1 MEIIQTICN
10 VIILIGGVCGAIVAI
25 MALIGKPINLLKKVK
40 EKQTKKIREEIVE
53 EVAKKLSPRF
63 DEIYQ
68 QNLEQSEAIN
78 QLEKS
83 SRDMLRENILSIYH
97 THKHSRCLT
106 ETTRE
111 YLQDLYED
119 YKAENGNHYIDKI
132 YNRMKEWKV
141 VPDED

>member
-1 MEIIQTICN
+1 MDIIQTACN
-10 VIILIGGVCGAIVAI
+10 VIILIGGICGAITAI
-25 MALIGKPINLLKKVK
+25 MALAGKPINLLKKVREK
-40 EKQTKKIREEIVE
+40 REKQLRDEIVE
-53 EVAKKLSPRF
+53 DVAKKLTPRF

-78 QLEKS
+78 LLEKS

-97 THKHSRCLT
+97 ANKHSRCLT

-111 YLQDLYED
+111 YLQDLYDD

-132 YNRMKEWKV
+132 YNRMKEWKTI
-141 VPDED
+141 PDEE

>member
-25 MALIGKPINLLKKVK
+25 MALIGKPVNLLKKVR

-141 VPDED
+141 IPDED